1 MTAKTAEKTRRSVGG
16 HPTTE
21 RAAEI
26 AGAVV
31 AATMQAFARNG
42 ADFSMDEVAALAKV
56 SKQAIYRRWKSKT
69 DLIIE
74 TIDSVL
80 TTGFAVPKVDY
91 DNSVTALR
99 ETAWHLFNTD
109 LLVSYRVNIFLQAE
123 ALREERISS
132 RLLDWRGKFITMY
145 TYGLTE
151 IEQDGHREDGD
162 IGLQAELL
170 MELLAGASSMLA
182 MTGMVSADAKRRTF
196 DERWVSF
203 CRIAIRQA

>member
-1 MTAKTAEKTRRSVGG
+1 MAAKTAEKTKRSVGG
-16 HPTTE
+16 HPTNE

-31 AATMQAFARNG
+31 AATMQAFAESG
-42 ADFSMDEVAALAKV
+42 ADFSMDEVAALAGV

-80 TTGFAVPKVDY
+80 ADGFAVPDVTHSD
-91 DNSVTALR
+91 SVMELR
-99 ETAWHLFNTD
+99 ETAWHLFDTD
-109 LLVSYRVNIFLQAE
+109 LSVAHRVNIFLQAE

-132 RLLDWRGKFITMY
+132 RLLEWRGRFLAVY
-145 TYGLTE
+145 RHGLRA
-151 IEQDGHREDGD
+151 IEHDSRRENGD
-162 IGLQAELL
+162 ISLQAEIL
-170 MELLAGASSMLA
+170 MELLSGASSMLA
-182 MTGMVSADAKRRTF
+182 ITGAVSDEDKRRAF

-203 CRIAIRQA
+203 CRIAIR